1 MARNRIKT
9 GSLTRQIKVE
19 LEKKLAIG
27 VSKHQEKRK
36 NENRQSDKIHS
47 WATYKTYQKWA
58 NRFANDCKEK
68 YGCKTLD
75 ECREHVKTWIIEQ
88 KEQGISPCTQKM
100 CVSAL
105 AKLYGCS
112 GKDFNVK
119 TDVRHRADI
128 TRSRGEKERD
138 KHFSEKNHD
147 DLVSFARS
155 TGLRR
160 AELTALTGDKLIK
173 EDGIYK
179 IKVNAGSKGGRPR
192 NTPII
197 GTQKEI
203 ERVVERMRA
212 VGIEKVFE
220 RVTLAADIHSYR
232 ADYATKYYKQIA
244 RDIKDIPFDKVNKGT
259 GREYQSEVYSC
270 REDMKGIKFDKVA
283 MLEVSKALG
292 HNRISVIAG
301 HYLRDVQEVIE
312 EIEEVE

>member
-27 VSKHQEKRK
+27 VSKHEEKRK

-47 WATYKTYQKWA
+47 WGTYNTYMKWA

-68 YGCKTLD
+68 YGCRTLD
-75 ECREHVKTWIIEQ
+75 ECREHVKTWITEQ
-88 KEQGISPCTQKM
+88 KEQGVSPYTQKLS
-100 CVSAL
+100 VSAL
-105 AKLYGCS
+105 AKLYDCS
-112 GKDFNVK
+112 GKDFGVK
-119 TDVRHRADI
+119 TDVRHRVDI

-138 KHFSEKNHD
+138 KHFSEEKNSE
-147 DLVSFARS
+147 LVGFARS

-160 AELTALTGDKLIK
+160 AELTALTGDKLIR

-192 NTPII
+192 NAPII
-197 GTQKEI
+197 GTQEEI
-203 ERVVERMRA
+203 NSVVERMRA
-212 VGIEKVFE
+212 VGTDKVFE

-232 ADYATKYYKQIA
+232 SDYATKYYKQIA
-244 RDIKDIPFDKVNKGT
+244 RDIKDIPFDKVNNGT

-270 REDMKGIKFDKVA
+270 RGDMKGIKFDKIA
-283 MLEVSKALG
+283 MEEVSNALG

-301 HYLRDVQEVIE
+301 HYLRDIE
-312 EIEEVE
+312 EIE